1 MDLNNGYFLAKDNE
15 GFIVYKEKKIVRLTS
30 KDFKEAVI
38 EAKLITKNE
47 TQNVK

>member
-1 MDLNNGYFLAKDNE
+1 MDLNNGFFLAKDNE
-15 GFIVYKEKKIVRLTS
+15 GYLVYRGKKVVRLSS

>member
-1 MDLNNGYFLAKDNE
+1 MDLNNGFFLAKDNE
-15 GFIVYKEKKIVRLTS
+15 GYFIYKVKKIVRLTS

-38 EAKLITKNE
+38 EAKIITKNE